1 MEKDAQNNQKI
12 FIIQAGDKDIKYI
25 VTRSS
30 RKTIGIT
37 IDKNGLVKVTSPY
50 RVSESYINELLHKKS
65 SWIQK
70 KIAELEC
77 EAAKASSP
85 KRFVNGEAFLYL
97 GKVFELKIC
106 RNSNCKKATIK
117 LDGKNIVI
125 DVPLSCD
132 ADSIK
137 KTLRLWYVEQF
148 KDIAS
153 ERINYYSSTIG
164 VFPRKVT
171 IREQKTRW
179 GSCSSKGNI
188 NLNWK
193 LIMASLEVLDYVIV
207 HELCHMIVM
216 NHSEE
221 FWKIV
226 GDYSPQY
233 KNYRVWLKHNG
244 DMLSLE

>member
-1 MEKDAQNNQKI
+1 MGSDIQKNQKL
-12 FIIQAGDKDIKYI
+12 FNIKVEDTEINYI
-25 VTRSS
+25 VTRSN

-50 RVSESYINELLHKKS
+50 RVSESYINELMYKKS

-70 KIAELEC
+70 KLLELKSRAEK
-77 EAAKASSP
+77 AKSP
-85 KRFVNGEAFLYL
+85 KMFYNGESFLYL
-97 GKVFELKIC
+97 GNEFELKIC
-106 RNSNCKKATIK
+106 RDSSCKKATVKIE
-117 LDGKNIVI
+117 GKNIVI
-125 DVPLSCD
+125 DLPINFNTD
-132 ADSIK
+132 NIK
-137 KTLRLWYVEQF
+137 KILRQWYIEQF
-148 KDIAS
+148 KHIAA
-153 ERINYYSSTIG
+153 ERINHYSAQIG
-164 VFPRKVT
+164 VFPKKVT

-207 HELCHMIVM
+207 HELCHMIAM

-226 GDYSPQY
+226 GTFSPQY
-233 KNYRVWLKHNG
+233 KNYRDWLRHNG
-244 DMLSLE
+244 ESLNFD

>member
-1 MEKDAQNNQKI
+1 MERDIQKKQKI
-12 FIIQAGDKDIKYI
+12 INIQVGDKELKYI
-25 VTRSS
+25 VTRSN

-37 IDKNGLVKVTSPY
+37 IDNNGLVKVTSPY
-50 RVSESYINELLHKKS
+50 RVSESYINELLLKKS

-70 KIAELEC
+70 KITELESG
-77 EAAKASSP
+77 ALKANSP
-85 KRFVNGEAFLYL
+85 KIFNNGETFLYL
-97 GKVFELKIC
+97 GKIFELKIC
-106 RNSNCKKATIK
+106 RSSNCKKATVK
-117 LDGKNIVI
+117 LDNKNIVI
-125 DVPLSCD
+125 DVPIGFD

-137 KTLRLWYVEQF
+137 KKLKLWYVEQF
-148 KDIAS
+148 KHIAT
-153 ERINYYSSTIG
+153 ERINYYSSKIG
-164 VFPRKVT
+164 VFPKKVT

-207 HELCHMIVM
+207 HELCHLIAM

-226 GDYSPQY
+226 GVYSPQY
-233 KNYRVWLKHNG
+233 KNYRTWLRHNG
-244 DMLSLE
+244 EMLSIE